1 MGKGRLSSFICFTI
15 AVFLVS
21 DAQIITIC
29 AIGVAVLQGVLMAIY
44 LSRRFER
51 RERTA
56 VEKN

>member
-1 MGKGRLSSFICFTI
+1 MGKGRSSSFICFSI
-15 AVFLVS
+15 VVFLVS

-29 AIGVAVLQGVLMAIY
+29 VLGVDLLIAIY

-56 VEKN
+56 DEKN